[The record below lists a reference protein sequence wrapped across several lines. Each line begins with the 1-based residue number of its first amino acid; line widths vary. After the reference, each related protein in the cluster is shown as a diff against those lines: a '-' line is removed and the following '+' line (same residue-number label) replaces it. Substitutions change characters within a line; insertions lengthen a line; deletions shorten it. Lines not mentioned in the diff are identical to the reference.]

1 MEGHTPTILLSLS
14 RGVSEMDINSTAA
27 VGLRAS
33 RRAAK
38 TIALISVVTCAALTG
53 FAAAVHGFTEAP
65 ATQPVTAVGG
75 DEVPARSVAC
85 RQSGR
90 PRANARTGRC

>member
-1 MEGHTPTILLSLS
+1 MEGHALTILTSPL

-38 TIALISVVTCAALTG
+38 AIALISVVTCVAVTG
-53 FAAAVHGFTEAP
+53 FAAAVQGFTEAP

-75 DEVPARSVAC
+75 DRCPPAA
-85 RQSGR
+85 
-90 PRANARTGRC
+90 